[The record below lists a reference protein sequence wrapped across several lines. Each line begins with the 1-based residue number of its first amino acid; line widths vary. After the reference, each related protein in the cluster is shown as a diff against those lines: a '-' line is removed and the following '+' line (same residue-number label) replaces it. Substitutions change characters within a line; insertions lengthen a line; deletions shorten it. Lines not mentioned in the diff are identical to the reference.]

1 MLKTIACIDGSIGTH
16 SVCDYAAWFSQKL
29 ETPLE
34 LLHVIEKS
42 NTQSLPNLSGSLG
55 LGGREVLL
63 EEIVRLEEAKAKVEL
78 QHGEILLEEAKEYLK
93 ENYEIEPQVFQRHG
107 SLLETV
113 VALEEE
119 FRVLIM
125 GKYGQQT
132 EQLSDKI
139 GTQIENVVRAVHKPV
154 LVTSSPFE
162 APKSFLIA
170 FDGSPTAKVCVE
182 RISSSPLLKGLSAHL
197 IYVGDPTQE
206 VQAQIT
212 WAEDKL
218 QQADFEPTT
227 EILQGD
233 VEKTIIEYADEKQ
246 ISLLVVGAYG
256 HSRIRQ
262 FFIGSSTTKL
272 IARSTKPVLL
282 LR

>member
-1 MLKTIACIDGSIGTH
+1 MSKIIASIDGSLSTRT
-16 SVCDYAAWFSQKL
+16 VCDYAAWFSQKL
-29 ETPLE
+29 ERPLE
-34 LLHVIEKS
+34 LLHIIEKP
-42 NTQSLPNLSGSLG
+42 NIQSPQNLSGSLG

-63 EEIVRLEEAKAKVEL
+63 EEIVRLEEAKARVEL
-78 QHGEILLEEAKEYLK
+78 QHGEVLLEEAKKYLK
-93 ENYEIEPQVFQRHG
+93 ESYDIIPQVFQRHG

-113 VALEEE
+113 TAIEEE

-125 GKYGQQT
+125 GKYGNQT
-132 EQLSDKI
+132 DQLSDKI

-154 LVTSSPFE
+154 LITYSPFE
-162 APKSFLIA
+162 EPSSFLIA
-170 FDGSPTAKVCVE
+170 FDGSPTAKICVE

-197 IYVGDPTQE
+197 VYVGEPTQE
-206 VQAQIT
+206 IQKEID
-212 WAEDKL
+212 WAEEQL
-218 QQADFEPTT
+218 QQAGFKPT
-227 EILQGD
+227 ILIQQGD
-233 VEKTIIEYADEKQ
+233 VEKTIIDYSDTRQ

-262 FFIGSSTTKL
+262 FFIGSSTSKL